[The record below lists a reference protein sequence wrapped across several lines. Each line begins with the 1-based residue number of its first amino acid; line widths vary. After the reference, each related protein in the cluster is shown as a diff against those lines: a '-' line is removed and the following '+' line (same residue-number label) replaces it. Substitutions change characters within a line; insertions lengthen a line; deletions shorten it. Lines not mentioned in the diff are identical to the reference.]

1 MKNMNSNISSLF
13 SSLNTGNTMFGSFN
27 LGDYASI
34 KNGSYGKLLK
44 AHYAEEKK
52 AASESTKTTTAKSNV
67 TSKKDNTPMSDVKK
81 SADALKT
88 AAEAF
93 KKEDLFAKKDG
104 EYDKEKILGAVK
116 DFAGKYNAVLDK
128 TSKVN
133 SKDVATS
140 TKFMTS
146 MTDTMSKAL
155 SKVGMT
161 VGTDGKLSVDEEA
174 FKKADMNSVKSLFA
188 ENISYGSQMADK
200 ASDISKDAVMNSNLY
215 TQDAAVSNTMTGLF
229 DKLI

>member
-52 AASESTKTTTAKSNV
+52 AASESAKTTTTKSNV
-67 TSKKDNTPMSDVKK
+67 TSKKDNTPLSNVKK
-81 SADALKT
+81 NADALKT
-88 AAEAF
+88 ASEAF
-93 KKEDLFAKKDG
+93 TKDDLFAKKDG
-104 EYDKEKILGAVK
+104 EYDKDKILGAVK
-116 DFAGKYNAVLDK
+116 DFANKYNSTLDA

-133 SKDVATS
+133 SKDVSIS
-140 TKFMTS
+140 TKFMNS

-155 SKVGMT
+155 SKVGVN
-161 VGTDGKLSVDEEA
+161 VGTDGKLTIDEEA
-174 FKKADMNSVKSLFA
+174 FKKADMTSVKSLFA
-188 ENISYGSQMADK
+188 DRFSYGSQIADK
-200 ASDISKDAVMNSNLY
+200 AAEISKDAVMNSNLY
-215 TQDAAVSNTMTGLF
+215 TQEAQVANTMTGLF